1 MRSPWE
7 SLQVSYIFSNWILLQ
22 KKVKKKV
29 KKNKC
34 SDKNSPYTDVVLENP
49 GNEFGCFIRRARSPK
64 KKKIQNRRCFIFLF
78 FVFEIGSYHA
88 RSTDFEE
95 KIEALWTGYDK
106 KNFFLAEDIQQS
118 PSLSL
123 VLFTFDLEQLIFT
136 AQ

>member
-1 MRSPWE
+1 MSHGGHSNE
-7 SLQVSYIFSNWILLQ
+7 KSLGVLTSFLYIFKLNIIT
-22 KKVKKKV
+22 KKSEKKS

-49 GNEFGCFIRRARSPK
+49 GNEVGCFIRRARSPK

-95 KIEALWTGYDK
+95 KIEAL
-106 KNFFLAEDIQQS
+106 
-118 PSLSL
+118 
-123 VLFTFDLEQLIFT
+123 
-136 AQ
+136 